1 MIRNRI
7 VVGLLDDGLSE
18 KMQLDPNLTLERAVS
33 MARQSEAVHK
43 QQGIVRGTSLK
54 SGELES
60 ENMEAVN
67 SRQGDK
73 IKSATQKH
81 IPPGKTTA
89 ARQPTKSQRT
99 QNKCPRCGKTPWH
112 NRQQCPAKDAQCHK
126 CQKTGHY
133 SACCYSRQISSVTET
148 TNNTF
153 LGAIESGSSDKQWLT
168 TIMLNKTK
176 VTFKLDTGAE
186 ATAISAET
194 YQRLGKVSLQEPTKI
209 LRGAANSH
217 LSVIGQFTGSL
228 VYKQTNCL
236 QEIFVVK
243 GLQNNLLGL
252 PAIKALSLIQ
262 RLQAVFLSERS
273 IKQSFPNLF
282 TGLGTLGKEYTIKLK
297 QGATP
302 YALHTAHRVPIP
314 LRKKVEEELLRMQAT
329 GIISPVDDPSP
340 WCAGMVVVPKPSGAV
355 RICVD
360 LTHLNQNVLRE
371 YHPLPNIDDTLAQL
385 TGARKFTKLDA
396 NSGFWQIPLAKTSRL
411 LTTFI
416 TPVGRFCFNKL
427 PFGISCA
434 PELFQKRMSTMLEGL
449 QGVLCLMDD
458 VLVYGQ
464 DQEDHDKKLE
474 AVLLRIQSAG
484 VTLNPDKC

>member
-1 MIRNRI
+1 MKSEERQVNTLIYSMGDKADDILASFALSADERKQYTTVKEKFNRYFVKKHNVIFECAKFNSRRQRKGETVDNFMTDLHCLAEHCAYGELHSEMIRDRI
-7 VVGLLDDGLSE
+7 VVGLLDNGLSE
-18 KMQLDPNLTLERAVS
+18 KMQLDPNLMLERAVS
-33 MARQSEAVHK
+33 MACQSEAVHK

-67 SRQGDK
+67 SRRGDK

-81 IPPGKTTA
+81 IPPGKTSA
-89 ARQPTKSQRT
+89 ASQPTKGQRT

-148 TNNTF
+148 TDNTF
-153 LGAIESGSSDKQWLT
+153 LGAIETGSSGKQWPT

-228 VYKQTNCL
+228 TYKQTNCL

-302 YALHTAHRVPIP
+302 YALHTAR
-314 LRKKVEEELLRMQAT
+314 
-329 GIISPVDDPSP
+329 
-340 WCAGMVVVPKPSGAV
+340 
-355 RICVD
+355 
-360 LTHLNQNVLRE
+360 
-371 YHPLPNIDDTLAQL
+371 
-385 TGARKFTKLDA
+385 
-396 NSGFWQIPLAKTSRL
+396 
-411 LTTFI
+411 
-416 TPVGRFCFNKL
+416 
-427 PFGISCA
+427 
-434 PELFQKRMSTMLEGL
+434 
-449 QGVLCLMDD
+449 
-458 VLVYGQ
+458 
-464 DQEDHDKKLE
+464 
-474 AVLLRIQSAG
+474 
-484 VTLNPDKC
+484 

>member
-1 MIRNRI
+1 M
-7 VVGLLDDGLSE
+7 
-18 KMQLDPNLTLERAVS
+18 
-33 MARQSEAVHK
+33 
-43 QQGIVRGTSLK
+43 
-54 SGELES
+54 
-60 ENMEAVN
+60 
-67 SRQGDK
+67 
-73 IKSATQKH
+73 
-81 IPPGKTTA
+81 
-89 ARQPTKSQRT
+89 
-99 QNKCPRCGKTPWH
+99 
-112 NRQQCPAKDAQCHK
+112 
-126 CQKTGHY
+126 
-133 SACCYSRQISSVTET
+133 
-148 TNNTF
+148 
-153 LGAIESGSSDKQWLT
+153 
-168 TIMLNKTK
+168 
-176 VTFKLDTGAE
+176 
-186 ATAISAET
+186 
-194 YQRLGKVSLQEPTKI
+194 
-209 LRGAANSH
+209 
-217 LSVIGQFTGSL
+217 
-228 VYKQTNCL
+228 
-236 QEIFVVK
+236 
-243 GLQNNLLGL
+243 
-252 PAIKALSLIQ
+252 
-262 RLQAVFLSERS
+262 FLSERS

-302 YALHTAHRVPIP
+302 YALHTARRVPIP

-416 TPVGRFCFNKL
+416 KPVGRFCFNKL
-427 PFGISCA
+427 LFGISCA

-458 VLVYGQ
+458 FLVYGQ

-484 VTLNPDKC
+484 VTLNPDKCEFLKNN